1 MPQMRNWTLWRAAPY
16 RRPHSGLSLP
26 SEPCGGRDLGYAVL
40 CNFEHLA
47 EISPYRASH
56 AIYVRQGAV
65 QATPAVDEVPMVLT
79 RRMLSIRGFGYD
91 HLLKEAEVIDGATLA
106 ATLGVFSAMWLFH
119 TFISTTRSLGVLR
132 QKRRAADAS

>member
-1 MPQMRNWTLWRAAPY
+1 M
-16 RRPHSGLSLP
+16 P

-91 HLLKEAEVIDGATLA
+91 HLLKEAEVIDRATLA
-106 ATLGVFSAMWLFH
+106 ATLGVFFGHAA
-119 TFISTTRSLGVLR
+119 ISYIHIQNAQPGCFAAKVTRG
-132 QKRRAADAS
+132 